1 MMWIKFPEL
10 TFYRFINNKGA
21 EKKRGLSP
29 IFCPLFCYFYGSV
42 GLDFNRVMRRHMS
55 TTKKIITTCT
65 RDCPNTC
72 GLVATVRDGRLVRLT
87 GSPEH
92 PLTRGV
98 ACHKTRNYI
107 TRAYS
112 EERVTT
118 PMVRGTSGW
127 QKVSWDS
134 ALDMIADR
142 MKEIRDQD
150 GPEAILYYQGYG
162 ERTALKLLNKYFF
175 NLFGG
180 VTTLRGSLCGG
191 TGQASQNLDL
201 GIRISHDPLD
211 HYNSRAMILWARNP
225 VTTNISLVP
234 IIKDIRKR
242 GARVIVI
249 DPFRNRSAA
258 LADRYIAP
266 APGMDVY
273 LAMAAAKILYKRG
286 AEDTRFL
293 ENHTVGSGAYK
304 TILDSYHLTELCDRA
319 GVTTEDARYLAETLI
334 DCKPTSILL
343 GWGLH
348 RHKNAHHSIRA
359 IDALGAI
366 SGNIGVEGGGVSQ
379 GFEEYGPYDQQYW
392 GDHLNPARRTLL
404 MPLIGQELLD
414 ADHPKIRMIFITAG
428 NPVCMAP
435 NSEKVIQAFQKTEFI
450 VYSGHFMDDT
460 AELADIFLPATTFLE
475 EDDVMASYGHNYVG
489 PVNKAIEPMGECRTD
504 FKMFSEL
511 ANRFSFAD
519 RFCRSSEK
527 WLFDICSP
535 IRAWGCSMDA
545 LQSGHFRIPEPM
557 APYLD
562 KIFPTPSGKF
572 EFMTAFDPAG
582 LKSKDSTYPY
592 TFLTVAAHDHICSER
607 TMADH
612 APLPEVILHPAEAEK
627 MELQDGNPV
636 MVKSPTGSLKALLR
650 TDKSMRRDCLVT
662 ERGGWIKEGHG
673 VNRLT
678 ADMASTVGEGTP
690 YYETNVK
697 ISSC

>member
-1 MMWIKFPEL
+1 
-10 TFYRFINNKGA
+10 
-21 EKKRGLSP
+21 
-29 IFCPLFCYFYGSV
+29 
-42 GLDFNRVMRRHMS
+42 MS
-55 TTKKIITTCT
+55 NTKKIITTCT

-72 GLVATVRDGRLVRLT
+72 GLVATVQNGRLVRLT

-98 ACHKTRNYI
+98 ACHKTRGYRDRI
-107 TRAYS
+107 YS
-112 EERVTT
+112 EERVTV
-118 PMVRGTSGW
+118 PMMRGTSGW
-127 QKVSWDS
+127 QEISWES
-134 ALDMIADR
+134 ALDMIARR

-162 ERTALKLLNKYFF
+162 ERTALKLLNRYFF

-201 GIRISHDPLD
+201 GNRISHDPLD

-234 IIKDIRKR
+234 IIKEIRKK
-242 GARVIVI
+242 GARVIAI

-266 APGMDVY
+266 APGMDAY
-273 LAMAAAKILYKRG
+273 LAMAAAKILYDRG
-286 AEDTRFL
+286 AEDARFL
-293 ENHTVGSGAYK
+293 ENHTVGSEAYRA
-304 TILDSYHLTELCDRA
+304 ILDRYSLTALCDRA
-319 GVTTEDARYLAETLI
+319 GVPQEDARYLAETLI
-334 DCKPTSILL
+334 ECKPASILL

-348 RHKNAHHSIRA
+348 RHKNAHYAIRA
-359 IDALGAI
+359 IDALGAV

-392 GDHLNPARRTLL
+392 GDQLNPTRRTVL
-404 MPLIGQELLD
+404 MPLIGQELLNTD
-414 ADHPKIRMIFITAG
+414 YPKIRMIFITAA

-435 NSEKVIQAFQKTEFI
+435 NSEKVKQAFRQSEFI
-450 VYSGHFMDDT
+450 VYSGHFMNDT

-489 PVNKAIEPMGECRTD
+489 PVNKAIEPVGACRTD
-504 FKMFSEL
+504 FQMFSEL
-511 ANRFSFAD
+511 AKRFSFAD
-519 RFCRSSEK
+519 RFCRSAEE

-535 IRAWGCSMDA
+535 IRSWGCSMDE
-545 LQSGHFRIPEPM
+545 LRKGPFRIPEPM

-562 KIFPTPSGKF
+562 KHFPTPSGKF

-582 LKSKDSTYPY
+582 LKPQDPVYPY
-592 TFLTVAAHDHICSER
+592 TLLSVAPYNHICSER
-607 TMADH
+607 TMAEH
-612 APLPEVILHPAEAEK
+612 APLLEVRLHPAEAEK
-627 MELQDGNPV
+627 MNLQDGNPV
-636 MVKSPTGSLKALLR
+636 MVKSPTGSLKALLH
-650 TDKSMRRDCLVT
+650 TDDSMRRDCLVT
-662 ERGGWIKEGHG
+662 ERGGWIKAGHG

-678 ADMASTVGEGTP
+678 TDMASTIGEGTP
-690 YYETNVK
+690 YYETRV
-697 ISSC
+697 ILSPC